1 MSSSQIIF
9 NFDSDC
15 RVSKITSVT
24 REGEYLKLEFNE
36 HSDILKRVSYKIPD
50 KNYSSKLRYDENYEE
65 LLTKDFDLMRLS
77 EYNWSTYNNYKYDS
91 IGNWTHRTRIT
102 NFVGYPG
109 TLRIKEKREIE
120 YY

>member
-1 MSSSQIIF
+1 M
-9 NFDSDC
+9 
-15 RVSKITSVT
+15 RSK
-24 REGEYLKLEFNE
+24 RNYKEFAQMRFEKL
-36 HSDILKRVSYKIPD
+36 HLQ
-50 KNYSSKLRYDENYEE
+50 LRYNENYEE

-91 IGNWTHRTRIT
+91 IGNWTQRTRIT
-102 NFVGYPG
+102 NIIGYPG